1 MQILELF
8 PTAVGVVDCPD
19 FAEHGPA
26 WRAEV
31 VEAVRE
37 RSERTGRTQRQTD
50 DRLHERPQMKA
61 AVAFLERS
69 CREYLAGLGYGPQL
83 ELRLQCCWATVGTRG
98 DHLNLHTH
106 PNAFLSGAFY
116 LAADETMES
125 IVFRDPR
132 VQNRL
137 LDLPVERTSRIN
149 RPHFAVAPAAGRL
162 LVFPSWLEHRVPAR
176 RGADPRI
183 SLSFNM
189 TVHGPVGSA
198 DRFSRATL

>member
-1 MQILELF
+1 VQLLELF
-8 PTAVGVVDCPD
+8 PTVVGVFDCAA
-19 FAEHGPA
+19 FAAHGPTWLA
-26 WRAEV
+26 DV
-31 VEAVRE
+31 LDAVRE
-37 RSERTGRTQRQTD
+37 REVRTGRAQHQTD
-50 DRLHERPQMKA
+50 DGLHERPLMKD
-61 AVAFLERS
+61 AVAFLEQS
-69 CREYLAGLGYGPQL
+69 CTEYLAGLGYRPEL

-116 LAADETMES
+116 LAADPSMES

-137 LDLPVERTSRIN
+137 LDLPVERALRIN
-149 RPHFAVAPAAGRL
+149 RTHFSVAPVSGRL

-176 RGADPRI
+176 RAQAPRI

-189 TVHGPVGSA
+189 TVHGPVGSD